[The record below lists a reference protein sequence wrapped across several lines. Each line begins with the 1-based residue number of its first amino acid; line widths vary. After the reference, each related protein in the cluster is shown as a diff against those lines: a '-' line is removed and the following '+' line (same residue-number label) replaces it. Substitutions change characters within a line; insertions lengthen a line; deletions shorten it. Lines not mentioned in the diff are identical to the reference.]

1 MNLLMTRMDV
11 TLTVF
16 TPAYNR
22 AKLLP
27 RLFESIRKQIRAGH
41 RIEWLIIDD
50 GSTDETTIV
59 LQSFEKE
66 EPHLI
71 KWIRSEN
78 GGKHRAINRAAKS
91 ASGDWIMLVD
101 SDDYVADGAIEEVLS
116 AIKENNDR
124 KEIGLIRGLRRFP
137 GLETE
142 HRFKLATNPCFH
154 TDWIDKQKA
163 FDSAEVIRKS
173 ALSMHP
179 FPEFPGERFMAE
191 GWLWHRLDRTHK
203 TLFINQEWIVCTYQ
217 AEGLSAN
224 SARIRAMSPLSAM
237 EVYRE
242 MFQQSS
248 NSLLRA
254 RSAIN
259 WWRYR
264 FHALAAG
271 KELRDFELPR
281 GYTPVA
287 ALLFVRDRLKLR
299 NT

>member
-1 MNLLMTRMDV
+1 MDV
-11 TLTVF
+11 NLTIF

-27 RLFESIRKQIRAGH
+27 RLFESITKQIRPEH
-41 RIEWLIIDD
+41 RVEWLIIDD
-50 GSTDETTIV
+50 GSTDETKSV
-59 LQSFEKE
+59 LKNFEQAA
-66 EPHLI
+66 PGLI
-71 KWIRSEN
+71 KWIKTEN
-78 GGKHRAINRAAKS
+78 GGKHRTINRAAKFAS
-91 ASGDWIMLVD
+91 ADWVMLVD

-124 KEIGLIRGLRRFP
+124 KEIGLIRGLKIFP

-142 HRFKLATNPCFH
+142 HRFQLATNPCLH

-173 ALSMHP
+173 ALNMHP

-203 TLFINQEWIVCTYQ
+203 TLFINQEWIVCAYQ

-248 NSLLRA
+248 NSLFRA

-271 KELRDFELPR
+271 KELGDFQPPLVFV
-281 GYTPVA
+281 PVA
-287 ALLFVRDRLKLR
+287 ALLFARDRLQLR
-299 NT
+299 KYR